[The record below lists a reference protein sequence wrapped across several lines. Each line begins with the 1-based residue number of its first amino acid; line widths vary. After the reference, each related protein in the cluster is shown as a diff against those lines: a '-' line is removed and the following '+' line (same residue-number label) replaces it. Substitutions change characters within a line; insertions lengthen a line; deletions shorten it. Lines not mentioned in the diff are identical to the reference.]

1 MFKMMIVDDEMMV
14 RIGLSSII
22 EWEKLNCC
30 ILSEAVDGIEALE
43 KIRQDPPDIVITDI
57 RMPGMDG
64 LELARHISEE
74 FPNIKVIILTG
85 YADFE
90 YAQSAIKYGV
100 IDFVLKPTEIESIE
114 SAVSKAVKSL
124 ESEINKNRLVEDL
137 NSTINSQLPNM
148 REKLICDCIN
158 LIITDASEISKSMEQ
173 LTMESKPFYMVLGEL
188 EDDVLEIRNNQ
199 AGSCQPKNIILKNI
213 MDMSFKDF
221 THWCAVLD
229 ESHCCTVVLSQSQ
242 SLAEDIQKILAACH
256 DITDIFESSY
266 DLHVTL
272 GISDR
277 VQTPGAFRMAYEQS
291 VSALSYTLQDGN
303 RINLYVRNFSE
314 GYPEINSINTI
325 ISRIINSV
333 KLGKIETC
341 KENITELF
349 NRMIET
355 KTSIEHMREIAV
367 FIASSLMQFLPDK
380 FFDIESSSDN
390 NPLVLSK
397 ILKTFNSG
405 NLKSLLCSLAFQICS
420 ELKKSFVQNNAII
433 SKVNDYIA
441 QNYQKNI
448 RLAAIANHI
457 HVNSSY
463 LSRLYRQETGI
474 TITDAI
480 SRYRIEKAKEFLQ
493 NPEIKAYEVAYLVGF
508 EDAAYFSLMFKRH
521 TGCSPT
527 EYRQLSNRE

>member
-1 MFKMMIVDDEMMV
+1 
-14 RIGLSSII
+14 
-22 EWEKLNCC
+22 
-30 ILSEAVDGIEALE
+30 
-43 KIRQDPPDIVITDI
+43 
-57 RMPGMDG
+57 
-64 LELARHISEE
+64 
-74 FPNIKVIILTG
+74 
-85 YADFE
+85 
-90 YAQSAIKYGV
+90 
-100 IDFVLKPTEIESIE
+100 
-114 SAVSKAVKSL
+114 
-124 ESEINKNRLVEDL
+124 
-137 NSTINSQLPNM
+137 
-148 REKLICDCIN
+148 
-158 LIITDASEISKSMEQ
+158 
-173 LTMESKPFYMVLGEL
+173 
-188 EDDVLEIRNNQ
+188 
-199 AGSCQPKNIILKNI
+199 
-213 MDMSFKDF
+213 
-221 THWCAVLD
+221 
-229 ESHCCTVVLSQSQ
+229 
-242 SLAEDIQKILAACH
+242 
-256 DITDIFESSY
+256 
-266 DLHVTL
+266 
-272 GISDR
+272 
-277 VQTPGAFRMAYEQS
+277 
-291 VSALSYTLQDGN
+291 
-303 RINLYVRNFSE
+303 
-314 GYPEINSINTI
+314 
-325 ISRIINSV
+325 
-333 KLGKIETC
+333 
-341 KENITELF
+341 
-349 NRMIET
+349 MIET